1 MSFERRIFIA
11 LLLCALVWIG
21 FDWFAPKPPPPPEE
35 DAQGEDA
42 QADTQD
48 GEVAGEPKDAGAKDD
63 AVDPAAPPADGPE
76 AAKKDA
82 TPVAEDVEVVHH
94 EIANDLLSLKVTN
107 RAPGQGG
114 MVEEV
119 DLLSEQFQGHSTATD
134 PLDLGGASTLE
145 VSFADA
151 QSDFRI
157 PGGQSF
163 VVDNASSDSFT
174 LVHRTDEVQVKQTLK
189 LLEGYEGLLTVE
201 VSNLGAQAQR
211 HVMHLR
217 SRVGIT
223 GEESRYN
230 LRRGMCRTAE
240 DYEYEDSNDVED
252 GPISYGT
259 DPIHWGGIDNKYFG
273 TLLVPSEA
281 FAACEIGRSDDG
293 SFLVNSLASDVATLG
308 PGEVKRYEVGLFIGA
323 KELERLQDFSA
334 VKPATEVHLEEAI
347 DWGILGGL
355 SEYLGRMLLAL
366 MRFFYSYVGIWGW
379 AIVLVT
385 IVIKV
390 ATLPLTLK
398 QMNSMKA
405 MKRIQPKIAAL
416 KEKYGDDRVKQGQE
430 MQALFAREGVNPLA
444 GCLPVFVQMPVYI
457 ALYAMLGAA
466 VELVHE
472 PFIWLPD
479 LTKQDPYYALPLMLG
494 GMMILQQRMMPST
507 GDEMQAKMMRWIMP
521 VVFSA
526 FMLFLP
532 SGLAL
537 YIFVNICLSVVQTAI
552 QVGRNTDEPK
562 ADGDAAPSGA
572 KSEGKSAKKPAKKK

>member
-1 MSFERRIFIA
+1 MSFERRIAIA
-11 LLLCALVWIG
+11 LFICGLIWIG
-21 FDWFAPKPPPPPEE
+21 FDWFAPKPPPPEE
-35 DAQGEDA
+35 DATA
-42 QADTQD
+42 
-48 GEVAGEPKDAGAKDD
+48 EVADSKEGESEESKEDSKADEL
-63 AVDPAAPPADGPE
+63 PADGPD
-76 AAKKDA
+76 AAKKDEA
-82 TPVAEDVEVVHH
+82 PTESDVELVHH
-94 EIANDLLSLKVTN
+94 QISNDLLSLKVTN
-107 RAPGQGG
+107 RAPGRGG

-119 DLLSEQFQGHSTATD
+119 DLLSEQFQGHDTATD
-134 PLDLGGASTLE
+134 PLGLGGASTLE

-157 PGGQSF
+157 PGGQAYT
-163 VVDNASSDSFT
+163 VASATSDSFT
-174 LVHRTDEVQVKQTLK
+174 LVHRTGEVQVKQTLK
-189 LLEGYEGLLTVE
+189 LLEGYEGMLSVE
-201 VSNLGAQAQR
+201 VSNLSGQEQR
-211 HVMHLR
+211 HVMHVR
-217 SRVGIT
+217 SRVGLS

-230 LRRGMCRTAE
+230 IKRGLCRTTE
-240 DYEYEDSNDVED
+240 DFEDEDNSDVED
-252 GPISYGT
+252 GPITYGS
-259 DPIHWGGIDNKYFG
+259 DPVLWAGVDNKYFG
-273 TLLVPSEA
+273 TLVVPTEPFGECVLGESE
-281 FAACEIGRSDDG
+281 DG
-293 SFLVNSLASDVATLG
+293 GFLVGTLSSNVATLA
-308 PGEVKRYEVGLFIGA
+308 PGEVKRYQMGLFVGA

-334 VKPATEVHLEEAI
+334 VSPANEVHLEEAI
-347 DWGILGGL
+347 DWGILGRL
-355 SEYLGRMLLAL
+355 SEYLGRMLLFL
-366 MRFFYSYVGIWGW
+366 MRFFHDWVGVWGW

-385 IVIKV
+385 IVIKIV
-390 ATLPLTLK
+390 TLPLTLK

-472 PFIWLPD
+472 PFLWLPD

-494 GMMILQQRMMPST
+494 GMMVVQNRMMPTS

-537 YIFVNICLSVVQTAI
+537 YIFVNICLSAVQTAI
-552 QVGRNTDEPK
+552 QVGRNTEEPA
-562 ADGDAAPSGA
+562 ADA
-572 KSEGKSAKKPAKKK
+572 KPAKGDEKPGKKK